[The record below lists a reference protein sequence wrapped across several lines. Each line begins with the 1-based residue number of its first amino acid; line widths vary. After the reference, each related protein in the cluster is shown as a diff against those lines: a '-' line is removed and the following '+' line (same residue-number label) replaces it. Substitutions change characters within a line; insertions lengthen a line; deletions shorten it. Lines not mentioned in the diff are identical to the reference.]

1 MKIIWVNRSEWK
13 KPGPIVYIGLL
24 NAHSFAAGDPE
35 CESHFFVSA
44 GSATT
49 ETDDDLRDFYG
60 IDALPNLHIHR
71 TQKGGKLVEGFGRRV
86 YRQALNFAKQ
96 QLAAGG
102 EVIFLTRELG
112 VTAMLGLLQ
121 KRHPE
126 KLRTVYEAHDFHA
139 DLSQRDQADYNDH
152 RKRLTERLFLPRLS
166 GVLCITAEQEKLYR
180 AALPDLNTITLPLGC
195 RNFDADPVEQRR
207 AHRTVAYIGHLHRE
221 KGVPDLLDH
230 AAYFKEHDIRLQII
244 GGKREQTDKLLRK
257 IKVDDHTIECLP
269 AMPPAKLHR
278 HFREQVSLGIVPL
291 RDTFY
296 NRNLTC
302 PVKALD
308 SLAHHLPVIASDLPS
323 TRGVIGDAGVY
334 ISPDEMSS
342 QKVPEAIRSV
352 IDSAED
358 YQRLSSA
365 ATARATEL
373 AWPQRARRILEWS
386 SNHDGAFR

>member
-24 NAHSFAAGDPE
+24 NAHSFAANDPS

-49 ETDDDLRDFYG
+49 ETEEDLRDFYG

-71 TQKGGKLVEGFGRRV
+71 TQKGGKLVESFGRRV

-96 QLAAGG
+96 QLAAG
-102 EVIFLTRELG
+102 EQVIFLTRELG
-112 VTAMLGLLQ
+112 VTAMLARLQ

-126 KLRTVYEAHDFHA
+126 QLRTVYEAHDFHA
-139 DLSQRDQADYNDH
+139 DLSQRDLADYNDH

-180 AALPDLNTITLPLGC
+180 AVLPNLNTITLPLGC
-195 RNFDADPVEQRR
+195 RDFEAPPVEERR

-221 KGVPDLLDH
+221 KGVPGLLDH

-244 GGKREQTDKLLRK
+244 GGKREQTEKLLRK
-257 IKVDDHTIECLP
+257 IKVDDHSIECLP

-278 HFREQVSLGIVPL
+278 HFRDKVSLGIVPL
-291 RDTFY
+291 QDTFY
-296 NRNLTC
+296 NRHLTC

-334 ISPDEMSS
+334 ISPEEMAS
-342 QKVPEAIRSV
+342 QKVPEAICGV
-352 IDSAED
+352 LDSP
-358 YQRLSSA
+358 QRYETL
-365 ATARATEL
+365 ATAASNRAGDL
-373 AWPQRARRILEWS
+373 AWPGRARSIVDWS
-386 SNHDGAFR
+386 NST